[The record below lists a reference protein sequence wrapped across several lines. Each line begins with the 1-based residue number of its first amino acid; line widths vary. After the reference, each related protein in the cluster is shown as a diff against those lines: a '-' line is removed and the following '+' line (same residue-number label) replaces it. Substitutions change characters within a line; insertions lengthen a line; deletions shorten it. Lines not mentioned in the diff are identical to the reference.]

1 MLNVNVYLHSTSDF
15 LNNEVETMSKLLIN
29 EPPLQVLPSL
39 AVLIGLNEA
48 LILQQIHY
56 WIDPRI
62 NKNLFDG
69 RLWVHNKY
77 EDWQRQFPFWSEIT
91 IRRTMKELE
100 KQQLISCR
108 MAKSRFDRV
117 KFYTVNY
124 DVLSN
129 LTSKCV
135 APYPTDQYDQMDRSI
150 RSDGPINMTSVSDQ
164 NDQSIYKDTETTLK
178 KTLSISLTGDEH
190 TKQREMISIW
200 NKIVSPNGSLTLT
213 PKRSEILA
221 KRLISHF
228 DGSLSEW
235 EKYCQKITSS
245 EFLMGEVTKFKASLD
260 WCLEEDKITRILEGD
275 YGVGD
280 REVCSEPLVEK
291 KEEDLEI
298 GDDIWS
304 RVKIFL
310 KARLGEGTYS
320 SWIRPLTV
328 EALTAEGVVL
338 KAPSRFNKD
347 YITAHLLGHIKEAF
361 SMHGMEGNTEVV
373 CG

>member
-1 MLNVNVYLHSTSDF
+1 
-15 LNNEVETMSKLLIN
+15 MSKLLIN

-48 LILQQIHY
+48 IILQQIHY

-77 EDWQRQFPFWSEIT
+77 EDWQHQFPFWSEIT

-135 APYPTDQYDQMDRSI
+135 APSPTDQNDQMDRSN
-150 RSDGPINMTSVSDQ
+150 RSVVPINMTTTSDQ
-164 NDQSIYKDTETTLK
+164 NDQAIYKDTETTLK
-178 KTLSISLTGDEH
+178 KTLPTSLTLEEPR
-190 TKQREMISIW
+190 KQREMISIW

-213 PKRSEILA
+213 TKRSEILI
-221 KRLISHF
+221 KRLDSHF
-228 DGSLSEW
+228 DGSMTQW
-235 EKYCQKITSS
+235 DQYCQKITSS
-245 EFLMGEVTKFKASLD
+245 QFLMGEVTKFKASLD

-280 REVCSEPLVEK
+280 REVYSVPFIKE
-291 KEEDLEI
+291 KEEDIET
-298 GDDIWS
+298 GDDAWS
-304 RVKIFL
+304 RAKLFL
-310 KARLGEGTYS
+310 KERLGEGAYA
-320 SWIRPLTV
+320 SWIKPLKV
-328 EALTAEGVVL
+328 ETLTAKGVVL
-338 KAPSRFNKD
+338 KTHSRFNKD
-347 YITAHLLGHIKEAF
+347 YITTHLLGHIREAF
-361 SMHGMEGNTEVV
+361 SLQGMDGETEVV